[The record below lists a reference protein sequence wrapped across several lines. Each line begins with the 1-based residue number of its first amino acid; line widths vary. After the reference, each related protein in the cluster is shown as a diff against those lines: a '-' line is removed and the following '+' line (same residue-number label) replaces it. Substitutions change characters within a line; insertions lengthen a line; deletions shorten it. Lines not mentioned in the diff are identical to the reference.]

1 MIWNILCDALGD
13 RMSLIKEYGD
23 RREQK
28 GRNDGKKEGMK
39 ELISS
44 ILDAGESIPEI
55 SKKTE
60 KSVEELE
67 EIIKD

>member
-1 MIWNILCDALGD
+1 
-13 RMSLIKEYGD
+13 MSLIKVYGD
-23 RREQK
+23 WREQK

-55 SKKTE
+55 SKKTG

>member
-1 MIWNILCDALGD
+1 
-13 RMSLIKEYGD
+13 MSLLDEYGD

-28 GRNDGKKEGMK
+28 GRDEGWRKGKKEGMK

-44 ILDAGESIPEI
+44 LLDAGESIPEI
-55 SKKTE
+55 SKKTG

-67 EIIKD
+67 EILKD

>member
-1 MIWNILCDALGD
+1 
-13 RMSLIKEYGD
+13 MSLIKEYGD
-23 RREQK
+23 RWEQK

-55 SKKTE
+55 SKKTGN
-60 KSVEELE
+60 SVEELE
-67 EIIKD
+67 ETIKD